1 MNTFAAWL
9 TIITYLA
16 FVIPLWRELLSRLS
30 KRLGDWS
37 VGLFLIPF
45 LLASELTPDWQDIA
59 HMALYVALP
68 TLLLRL
74 RKADAKPMDIFHVL
88 VILSIWVPVEPDLFL
103 LPDAVE
109 LPGVSATLVP
119 GVELP
124 IGLLTGVLLAL
135 YLFTIHHPLKDLPF
149 TFRLGK
155 KDILEAFNALTAY
168 TIIGIPIGLGMRFLV
183 FELDLPS
190 SVGDGVLILLA
201 GYLLTAVPE
210 EILFRGIFQNLL
222 NKRIENSRIALPLT
236 SIIFGLAHLNNATPR
251 YPEPNWGYVIM
262 ATLAGL
268 AYGYVYHRTK
278 KVTASAVTHALVN
291 FVWGIVFSG

>member
-1 MNTFAAWL
+1 VNTIAAWL
-9 TIITYLA
+9 TIIAYLA
-16 FVIPLWRELLSRLS
+16 FAIPLWRELLSRLS

-37 VGLFLIPF
+37 VGLLLIPF
-45 LLASELTPDWQDIA
+45 LLASELTPTWQEIA
-59 HMALYVALP
+59 HMALYLALP
-68 TLLLRL
+68 TLWMRL
-74 RKADAKPMDIFHVL
+74 RKVDARPMDLFHVL

-109 LPGVSATLVP
+109 LPGVSATLVA
-119 GVELP
+119 GVDLP

-135 YLFTIHHPLKDLPF
+135 YLFTVHHPLKDLSF

-183 FELDLPS
+183 FELDLPLS
-190 SVGDGVLILLA
+190 IGDGVLALLA

-210 EILFRGIFQNLL
+210 EILFRGVIQNLL
-222 NKRIENSRIALPLT
+222 NRRIDDIRIALPLS
-236 SIIFGLAHLNNATPR
+236 SIIFGLAHLNNATTR
-251 YPEPNWGYVIM
+251 YPEPNWGYVLM
-262 ATLAGL
+262 ATIAGL